1 MEKILFPSTLL
12 PSILIAPILS
22 AVLTCSVNAN
32 EQIKAKS
39 YNGKTDAE
47 LARELANPNTPLTSL
62 KFKTQYRTYTG
73 DLLDA
78 DGQSGTT
85 VLLQPTLP
93 FLLESGRTLWV
104 RPAVPFVIDQPVFDN
119 KQYSMPDFATTGA
132 DAFSPESG
140 IGDITID
147 VQYGDNE
154 KNGTLWSFGAT
165 ATLPTATNDDIG
177 TDATLFG
184 PGVQLGKVT
193 KNYVFGGFINHQWDV
208 AGDEDVSLST
218 LQVFAVYLPGGG
230 WSVASA
236 PIITHDS
243 VSNTTTLPI
252 NFAVGKTLKLNGR
265 PWKFAIELNYYVD
278 QNDNFGPNWMI
289 GINIAPVVE
298 NQIANWF
305 R

>member
-1 MEKILFPSTLL
+1 M
-12 PSILIAPILS
+12 
-22 AVLTCSVNAN
+22 AN
-32 EQIKAKS
+32 FS
-39 YNGKTDAE
+39 
-47 LARELANPNTPLTSL
+47 
-62 KFKTQYRTYTG
+62 
-73 DLLDA
+73 
-78 DGQSGTT
+78 
-85 VLLQPTLP
+85 
-93 FLLESGRTLWV
+93 
-104 RPAVPFVIDQPVFDN
+104 
-119 KQYSMPDFATTGA
+119 TTGA
-132 DAFSPESG
+132 DAFSAESG

-154 KNGTLWSFGAT
+154 KNGTLWSYGAT
-165 ATLPTATNDDIG
+165 ATFPTATNDDIG
-177 TDATLFG
+177 TDSTLFG

-193 KNYVFGGFINHQWDV
+193 KDYVFGGFINHQWDV
-208 AGDEDVSLST
+208 AGDDDVSLST

-243 VSNTTTLPI
+243 ISNTTTLPI
-252 NFAVGKTLKLNGR
+252 NFAVGKTLKLHGR

-278 QNDNFGPNWMI
+278 QNDNFGPDWMI